1 MPIKAIIDY
10 IEFPTPIGTLCAG
23 ATDQGICLLDFT
35 DKNRGEAECKDLC
48 KKLSAV
54 IQSGSNPYLDQVK
67 TELSEYFSG
76 DRRQFSV
83 PLHTPG
89 TDFQRSV
96 WRVLQ
101 DIPYSETRSYK
112 QQAAALNNPGAIRAV
127 ASANGRNRVS
137 IIIPCHRVIGSD
149 GQLVGYG
156 GGLDRKKWLLDFEA
170 GV

>member
-1 MPIKAIIDY
+1 LPIKAIIDY